1 MVRTELRKI
10 IGKDVFCVAKS
21 DDDTYAVVSVPWR
34 HIRRKT
40 QNHRPCKTG
49 RKKPFP
55 RGAAGAGQQSRFS
68 VCCRQRSRRNQR
80 KGIDRSEI
88 R

>member
-55 RGAAGAGQQSRFS
+55 RGAAGAGATKQIFCLLPTAAPARLTK
-68 VCCRQRSRRNQR
+68 R
-80 KGIDRSEI
+80 D
-88 R
+88 